1 MKARLR
7 SRVAAAVSTA
17 ALAVASGFVAV
28 PAPAE
33 AAAPVRVLDYNFCGA
48 ICNKGV
54 VNRAGD
60 NNDVAEDVRNRIVAF
75 RPHLVMLQEAC
86 HGQFERIRSL
96 LKGSSWPM
104 DGVFRAQRQDGRCQG
119 GSSGFGDAVLTAG
132 HVGAREVLDLPD
144 MGGENRAVLCLNTD
158 ASGPV
163 LACALHLVTG
173 HGGAGMRE
181 HTLQRYS
188 AARQLNN
195 KAAGRAVIVGGDWNA
210 TPGKMGPLLGPGG
223 RFFDVDPQKAPTRGT
238 KIDYIGFSRAN
249 FTNPSGGPVHSK
261 WSDHRILQGTAI
273 RR

>member
-1 MKARLR
+1 MRGHHR
-7 SRVAAAVSTA
+7 GRVAVALSTA
-17 ALAVASGFVAV
+17 ALALASSFVAA

-54 VNRAGD
+54 VNRPGND
-60 NNDVAEDVRNRIVAF
+60 NDVAEDVRNRIVAF

-86 HGQFERIRSL
+86 LGQFERIRSL
-96 LKGSSWPM
+96 LKGSSWRM

-119 GSSGFGDAVLTAG
+119 GSGFGDAVLTAG
-132 HVGAREVLDLPD
+132 HVGSREVLDLPD
-144 MGGENRAVLCLNTD
+144 LGGENRAVLCLNTD
-158 ASGPV
+158 AHGAV

-173 HGGAGMRE
+173 HGGAGRRE
-181 HTLQRYS
+181 HTLQLHS

-238 KIDYIGFSRAN
+238 KIDYIGFSRTHFAS
-249 FTNPSGGPVHSK
+249 PSGGPVHSK